1 MFVNGLEVACHRFDC
16 TRGVSVSQRGGWAGD
31 MGEWVKE
38 PLTAVRGWWG
48 GELGLVVKELGEPE
62 EPER

>member
-1 MFVNGLEVACHRFDC
+1 MFVNGLEVACHRFDG
-16 TRGVSVSQRGGWAGD
+16 TRGGVGESTGWLGGD
-31 MGEWVKE
+31 MGECLKE
-38 PLTAVRGWWG
+38 PLTAVRGWRG

>member
-1 MFVNGLEVACHRFDC
+1 
-16 TRGVSVSQRGGWAGD
+16 